1 MKKTFGALVVA
12 AFVVPLSVGA
22 ASDKAS
28 STSSDTSGA
37 QKMFQELDK
46 NKDGFLSKDE
56 VKGSPHEKEFVTLDK
71 NNDGK
76 LSREEHAAAPDHA
89 GDKAATGATG
99 GAASSGG
106 TGGAASSGATGATR
120 STSPSSGGEGKKY

>member
-1 MKKTFGALVVA
+1 MKKTFVGLVVA

-22 ASDKAS
+22 AGDKAS
-28 STSSDTSGA
+28 STSSDTPGA
-37 QKMFQELDK
+37 EKMFQALDK

-56 VKGSPHEKEFVTLDK
+56 VKGSPHEKEFATLDM

-99 GAASSGG
+99 GA
-106 TGGAASSGATGATR
+106 SSGATG
-120 STSPSSGGEGKKY
+120 STSPSSGGAQGKKY